1 MKKTLFIFLFSI
13 TNILAEAADTVKWV
27 APWGNDSGLGESF
40 SPYKT
45 LKKALTEL
53 DSGTIMFRATDKIS
67 VYREQVVIDGKENI
81 TIKGYGA
88 GNLGNRYIIFDG
100 TTDLSE
106 YNWTHLGNN
115 IYKTNIDTTIW
126 QLFIEGKEMVMAR
139 WPNAQFNDKSIY
151 SWDSWAQGDES
162 LSSNGTVVV
171 DSKYH
176 DMSKISNSLD
186 TAHAILNLG
195 SFRTWNSKID
205 HAQGNNTF
213 TFDRYISDN
222 QYKDKHH
229 YFFVEGDFDLLD
241 TVNEWYH
248 NPKNGDLW
256 VMTDGTNP
264 NDLEKSSNSIVNIPT
279 SLKEAIDLSKQ
290 NNPDIKIAKFDL
302 EQSEKDL
309 SIAKSDL
316 APTASLS
323 LERSYA
329 EDVSSTIDE
338 REKDIL
344 KATVSWPFYSGGK
357 KFSTINKNTNLST
370 RKRLLLDDAIRT
382 NETNVSSMWSSLE
395 SSKSFLASVKAQV
408 RAAKIANDGIVAE
421 YERGSRTTL
430 DVIQSN
436 ALLLAAQI
444 SLASSEKNYLMAQY
458 NLLKAVG
465 LLNSQYLNLK

>member
-1 MKKTLFIFLFSI
+1 MKKILILICLTLFGFSKAFAVTLYDALNQTHQNNIQLNAERESLKASEEDVNISKSNYKPSLTLSGSKSQEDTTKLTNQSGGSAAISDVDPLTTSIKLEQTIIDFGRGLELKKSI
-13 TNILAEAADTVKWV
+13 TGLDLAKAKLIKKEQEVLLSAINAYTGLILAREK
-27 APWGNDSGLGESF
+27 
-40 SPYKT
+40 
-45 LKKALTEL
+45 L
-53 DSGTIMFRATDKIS
+53 DINEKNLNLLNRQVENDKIRLDRGQITITDLAQS
-67 VYREQVVIDGKENI
+67 ESSLAGAQAQFTQAQSDLLIAKLTYENI
-81 TIKGYGA
+81 I
-88 GNLGNRYIIFDG
+88 
-100 TTDLSE
+100 
-106 YNWTHLGNN
+106 
-115 IYKTNIDTTIW
+115 
-126 QLFIEGKEMVMAR
+126 GK
-139 WPNAQFNDKSIY
+139 I
-151 SWDSWAQGDES
+151 
-162 LSSNGTVVV
+162 
-171 DSKYH
+171 
-176 DMSKISNSLD
+176 
-186 TAHAILNLG
+186 
-195 SFRTWNSKID
+195 
-205 HAQGNNTF
+205 
-213 TFDRYISDN
+213 
-222 QYKDKHH
+222 
-229 YFFVEGDFDLLD
+229 
-241 TVNEWYH
+241 
-248 NPKNGDLW
+248 
-256 VMTDGTNP
+256 TNP
-264 NDLEKSSNSIVNIPT
+264 NDLQKSSNSIVNIPT

-357 KFSTINKNTNLST
+357 KFSTINKNSNLST
-370 RKRLLLDDAIRT
+370 RQRLLLDDAIRT

-408 RAAKIANDGIVAE
+408 RAAQIANDGIVAE

-444 SLASSEKNYLMAQY
+444 SLASSEKNYLVAQY

-465 LLNSQYLNLK
+465 LLNSQYLKLK